1 MPPPSRSFAGPAV
14 RRRRGRAW
22 RWLFVLPMIGL
33 GWVPFY
39 NRAEPALWGVPF
51 FYWYQLVWVFIT
63 SALTLFV
70 LRQERE

>member
-1 MPPPSRSFAGPAV
+1 MQPPQSPSDPLV
-14 RRRRGRAW
+14 RRSRAW
-22 RWLFVLPMIGL
+22 RWLFVLPMIAL
-33 GWVPFY
+33 VWVPFY

-51 FYWYQLVWVFIT
+51 FYWYQLAWVFIT